1 MRRLFKI
8 TCLGVFLLL
17 VGALGWVFYKEPVFR
32 AYLCPSCFGL
42 TEIGPHI
49 YLEQTDDATRT
60 QIRADVLQAQ
70 RDIEAFFQPPF
81 SLPTMLI
88 CLTEI
93 CQNRLGGSQALGQA
107 YGTVLILIS
116 PKGANR
122 TIIAHELAHIAV
134 GRQLGSLAM
143 VSGRLP
149 AWFFEGLAV
158 IVSRDPRYLTFPKG
172 GYPDV
177 ALPHSFR
184 EWRRRAGLEHA
195 QLYPAAAFKVSQWM
209 DQNGGVFGVRA
220 ALKALAEGEVVDF
233 DNH

>member
-1 MRRLFKI
+1 MKRLLKI
-8 TCLGVFLLL
+8 TGFGSLLL
-17 VGALGWVFYKEPVFR
+17 LASALGWVLYKEPVFR

-42 TEIGPHI
+42 TEIEPQI
-49 YLEQTDDATRT
+49 YLEASDDVA
-60 QIRADVLQAQ
+60 QAKIHADILQAQ

-93 CQNRLGGSQALGQA
+93 CQNRLGGSQALGLA
-107 YGTVLILIS
+107 YGTVFILIS

-122 TIIAHELAHIAV
+122 TIITHELAHIAV

-158 IVSRDPRYLTFPKG
+158 IVSRDARYLTFPAG

-177 ALPHSFR
+177 TLPQSFR
-184 EWRRRAGLEHA
+184 EWRRRSGLEHA
-195 QLYPAAAFKVSQWM
+195 QLYAAAAFKVSQWM
-209 DQNGGVFGVRA
+209 DQNDGVFGVRV
-220 ALKALAEGEVVDF
+220 ALKALAKGEVVNF
-233 DNH
+233 N

>member
-1 MRRLFKI
+1 M
-8 TCLGVFLLL
+8 

-42 TEIGPHI
+42 TEIEPHI

-60 QIRADVLQAQ
+60 QIRANVLKAQ

-93 CQNRLGGSQALGQA
+93 CQNRLGGSQALGLA
-107 YGTVLILIS
+107 YGTVFILIS

-122 TIIAHELAHIAV
+122 TIITHELAHIAV

-158 IVSRDPRYLTFPKG
+158 IVSRDARYLTFPKG

-177 ALPHSFR
+177 ALPSSFR
-184 EWRRRAGLEHA
+184 EWRRRAELEHA

-209 DQNGGVFGVRA
+209 DQNDGVFGVRV
-220 ALKALAEGEVVDF
+220 ALKALAEGEVINF
-233 DNH
+233 N